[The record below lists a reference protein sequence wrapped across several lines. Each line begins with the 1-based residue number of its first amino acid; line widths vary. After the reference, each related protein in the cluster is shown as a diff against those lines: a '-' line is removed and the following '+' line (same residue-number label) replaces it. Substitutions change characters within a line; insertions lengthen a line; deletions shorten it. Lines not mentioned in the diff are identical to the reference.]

1 MYKKSLASK
10 IFDVCNYA
18 FITLIGLTMLLPFV
32 FVLNGSIVE
41 DTEFFRTGGMILFPQ
56 SFDLSNYKF
65 LLTEGSIIPSF
76 LLSIA
81 VTAATVVF
89 SLALTLMLAY
99 AMTKTDM
106 PGHGALMVFL
116 IIMMYFD
123 GGMIPNLLLY
133 RDMGLFDT
141 FAVYVLPAGISVYNA
156 LLLRNFLNTIPS
168 SLTESARLDGA
179 SEMTILTRILL
190 PLAKPGIATISLF
203 VAVGKWN
210 DWFSGVAYIT
220 PGNTVPLQTYLKN
233 MMGLSQLKLNA
244 MAELQTMVT
253 PPPETL
259 KMAAIVLTVLPIVIV
274 YPFVQKYFVQG
285 LLIGS
290 VKE

>member
-1 MYKKSLASK
+1 MIEFSESQRRTIATGVTVLCVALVVAFVAFVAWLALKGLALAAPAVVPVVTGFFLALLFKPYFTWLKSL
-10 IFDVCNYA
+10 VRN
-18 FITLIGLTMLLPFV
+18 P
-32 FVLNGSIVE
+32 
-41 DTEFFRTGGMILFPQ
+41 
-56 SFDLSNYKF
+56 
-65 LLTEGSIIPSF
+65 
-76 LLSIA
+76 
-81 VTAATVVF
+81 

-123 GGMIPNLLLY
+123 GGMIPHLLLY

-244 MAELQTMVT
+244 MAELQNMVT